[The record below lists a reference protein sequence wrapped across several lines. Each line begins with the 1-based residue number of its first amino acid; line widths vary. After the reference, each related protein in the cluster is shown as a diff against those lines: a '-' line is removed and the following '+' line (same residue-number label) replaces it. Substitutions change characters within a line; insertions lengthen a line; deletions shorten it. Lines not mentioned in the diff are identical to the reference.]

1 MGVSDAAGTLVLQS
15 LQRLQPGEEQ
25 TGKGLHL
32 MFLIDD
38 AHDLAPSKTGKPE
51 LITEKITQPH
61 RLPRVSRARLINMLE
76 KSMSAGSSTIISGRA
91 GAGKTA
97 LAVDFAHQCGRAVAW
112 YKVDAPDADP
122 GIFFHYLIRSI
133 QTRRPGFGSDSLMA
147 LVETTEPDL
156 RDLSGLISWLT
167 EAFVYELS
175 EGESRSPLLIVI
187 EDLHLVSDSDW
198 LMLFFGR
205 LLPLLPSEVHVLIT
219 SRSLPPAP
227 LWRMRSK
234 QSLVVIDEA
243 ALAFTRSEAA
253 VLFDSYGLSTE
264 QVSICLDHTHGRA
277 GALDDTAA
285 FLQRTERSE
294 TTVRAVERAA
304 ARCVF

>member
-1 MGVSDAAGTLVLQS
+1 
-15 LQRLQPGEEQ
+15 
-25 TGKGLHL
+25 
-32 MFLIDD
+32 MFLIDVT
-38 AHDLAPSKTGKPE
+38 HDLGMIKTGQSE

-61 RLPRVSRARLINMLE
+61 RLPRVSRARLINMLD

-97 LAVDFAHQCGRAVAW
+97 LALDFAHQCGRAVAW

-122 GIFFHYLIRSI
+122 QVFFRYLIRTI
-133 QTRRPGFGSDSLMA
+133 QAHRPGFGSDSLMA
-147 LVETTEPDL
+147 LVEAPELDL
-156 RDLSGLISWLT
+156 PERIVWLT
-167 EAFVYELS
+167 EAFVYDLA
-175 EGESRSPLLIVI
+175 EGNPSPLLIVI

-234 QSLVVIDEA
+234 QSLVVIDES
-243 ALAFTRSEAA
+243 ALAFTRSEAIA
-253 VLFDSYGLSTE
+253 LFESYGLSNA
-264 QVSICLDHTHGRA
+264 QASICLDHTHGRA
-277 GALDDTAA
+277 GALDDSAA
-285 FLQRTERSE
+285 FLQRSERAERSE
-294 TTVRAVERAA
+294 RSERPETTTVRAVERSD